1 MNAYRQ
7 RKIRE
12 SEILVIDALNA
23 GKISVEF
30 DEYFVLLR
38 KNKTDAVQV
47 WYDGAILNPKV
58 RLDLQ
63 KIMSAKEVREFLK
76 IA

>member
-1 MNAYRQ
+1 MTAYRQ

-38 KNKTDAVQV
+38 KNKADAVQV

-58 RLDLQ
+58 QLDLQ
-63 KIMSAKEVREFLK
+63 KIMSAKEAREFLK